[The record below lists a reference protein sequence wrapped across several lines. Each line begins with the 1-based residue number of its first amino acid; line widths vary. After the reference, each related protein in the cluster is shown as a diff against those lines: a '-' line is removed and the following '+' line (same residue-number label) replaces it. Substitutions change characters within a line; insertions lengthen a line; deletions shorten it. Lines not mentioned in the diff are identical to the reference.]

1 MIIKAKKTEQVVTWA
16 CMWLTRFNAL
26 IDKYLQCLPK
36 LRNSHEINKFIW
48 ILRVKPSL
56 RNLYRNYIY
65 FSFKMLR
72 CNKATED
79 AVLAKIH
86 TCLRVDEAWVNSL
99 PLELEGNNSFAFFF
113 FFCIICHSFWYNS
126 SLSNALYLNVP
137 LSIA

>member
-1 MIIKAKKTEQVVTWA
+1 MWSKSRSGRGGEGGGVAINTWWWKKIAMNLYFQSKRAMIIKAKKTEQVVTWA
-16 CMWLTRFNAL
+16 RMWLTRFNAL

-99 PLELEGNNSFAFFF
+99 PLE
-113 FFCIICHSFWYNS
+113 
-126 SLSNALYLNVP
+126 
-137 LSIA
+137 